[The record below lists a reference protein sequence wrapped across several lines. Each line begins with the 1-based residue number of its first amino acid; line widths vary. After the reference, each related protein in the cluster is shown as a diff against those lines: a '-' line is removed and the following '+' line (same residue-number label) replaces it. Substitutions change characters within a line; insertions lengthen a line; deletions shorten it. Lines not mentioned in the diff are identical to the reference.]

1 MNNKYIQVD
10 GHPGLVRDRTSG
22 AIVNINSQ
30 EMTKARI
37 RKKRWKAQ
45 EEELQELRNDVA
57 LMKNLLMKLVED
69 KDGSNSN

>member
-37 RKKRWKAQ
+37 RKKRWKACGFP
-45 EEELQELRNDVA
+45 R
-57 LMKNLLMKLVED
+57 LLW
-69 KDGSNSN
+69 